1 MLSTAKW
8 HKVDS
13 DFRLVS
19 LRSSCTFLQS
29 VYFSGFQFR
38 VSCVSTWL
46 KSSCF
51 ESEKSERSRICYVER
66 LVMMGSRERRSPRA
80 SREIPVLLFTSLCW
94 FQEIGDVLGS
104 FHTQHDTFLHF
115 LNTCCGKRLAIE
127 NVFCCWCFVE
137 VMKLNLGRDSEA
149 RFGQFEF

>member
-104 FHTQHDTFLHF
+104 FHTQQDTFLHF

-127 NVFCCWCFVE
+127 NWVGWELELSLLDGFSFCCAIIIF
-137 VMKLNLGRDSEA
+137 
-149 RFGQFEF
+149 